1 MARFLHSYIRAR
13 LTAFGA
19 LRHAGPVPQTAR
31 TAVPELDRETRLLGW
46 IYAAVAPNAVSVP
59 RVEAV
64 LSALVAMPFHVRIDS
79 QGIARRTDELIAA
92 GVAERKSDGVAA
104 VSGEALPLI
113 RDALANDLLEPVLNA
128 FLESRDRGSHELIEY
143 EAMLRGALVAEDD
156 DLFERACQSYPFRDM
171 RWGFLADPFSADV
184 LNRLP
189 PANRADALDACLAE
203 SIDRALPVDAVI
215 DACASGDLGRHLGWI
230 GYARVLQGRFEQ
242 AEALFEDLTLAVR
255 RTSAARFA
263 LTATRGL
270 AAMLQGDDDRA
281 LLGIEEALAI
291 KSGQRKR
298 LVFPTSRAF
307 SLSLLALVRAD
318 SPESLELVRR
328 ILDARTWQDERTGE
342 LALVEDALAV
352 KAKSG
357 VGFGH
362 RRLGGRLEVLFS
374 SLADCWFGATGKH
387 RDDLAAFGQRA
398 AANGFAWVAA
408 ECEEV
413 LGVGRNVGA
422 AAAGGHASAH
432 AVLGTATLTT
442 LAAPPPTPDRALT
455 MLEHLADS
463 VRDAARRTGED
474 EPGKRLTWEL
484 HQGSTAIYVEAREQ
498 QRKAAAWSKGRPMGI
513 KRLSALAAQE
523 DFLLPQDREAIAG
536 AEKPAHDRIR
546 GAYLGVRSLHALAG
560 HPRVFDT
567 KGRTVDV
574 VRRDP
579 ELSVVE
585 DDDGAVTVR
594 LEPTSLG
601 TEGEYTARMV
611 GEHRCEV
618 THFSPVHRRL
628 RVVLGADGLR
638 IAAGQRSRLLDH
650 VSSLSEAVRVQSTVG
665 GSATAKETDAD
676 GCPWV
681 RLEPSGAGLSVAVVV
696 EPVPDSGVHFAPGAG
711 GAVVFGG
718 RGGETVQA
726 HRDLVGERQ
735 AMDQLVGACPLLQSR
750 PSELRPLVLP
760 EPAQCLELL
769 EQLDSAKARCK
780 WPKGETFRIVGHAQA
795 ESLRL
800 RIKSAAQWIG
810 INGELTVGEDGVLDL
825 KELFQRLEK
834 NPGARFLELG
844 KGRFASL
851 TEAFRRQLDDF
862 ANLATPSAKGAV
874 RLERL
879 AAPALLDLLDGAA
892 VVADQRWS
900 DWRDQH
906 RLAEVGEPELPSTLR
921 AELRP
926 YQRDGFRWL
935 WRLAR
940 WGAGACLADDMGL
953 GKTLQALAVLLAR
966 ARGGPALV
974 VAPTSVVAN
983 WVEEARRF
991 APTLDVR
998 VYAGPAASRTA
1009 MLEDAGPFDVFIVTY
1024 GVLQND
1030 IDELASVAWHSAVLD
1045 EAQAIKNPS
1054 AKRTQAAKRLDA
1066 DFRMVTTGTPVQNN
1080 LMDLYSLLGFVNPGL
1095 FGSLRRFRA
1104 RFLLPIERDG
1114 SDAARHRLRRLIAP
1128 YVLRRLKADVL
1139 DDLPD
1144 RTEITLHV
1152 KLSEAEANLYEALR
1166 RRALEEL
1173 EAAGEQGGQMR
1184 LLAHL
1189 TRLRL
1194 ACCNPKLVM
1203 DADAPPSSK
1212 LAAFAATLDD
1222 LLANRHKVLVFSQ
1235 FVTHLRLVE
1244 EHLVAAKVDYQYLD
1258 GSTPAQQ
1265 RTERINAF
1273 QAGDGDVFLI
1283 SLKAGGFGLNL
1294 TAADY
1299 VIHLDPWW
1307 NPAVEDQASDR
1318 AHRIGQSRPVTIYR
1332 LVTEGTIE
1340 EQIVDLHRSKREL
1353 AERLLEGSDAAGRL
1367 DAEEL
1372 AALLRQPYESVPLP

>member
-1 MARFLHSYIRAR
+1 M
-13 LTAFGA
+13 
-19 LRHAGPVPQTAR
+19 PQTTP

-46 IYAAVAPNAVSVP
+46 IYAAVAPNAVSLA
-59 RVEAV
+59 RVEGV
-64 LSALVAMPFHVRIDS
+64 LSALGAMPFEVRIDS
-79 QGIARRTDELIAA
+79 QGVLRRTDELIAA
-92 GVAERKSDGVAA
+92 GFAERKSDGAAA

-113 RDALANDLLEPVLNA
+113 RDAFAADLLEPILNA
-128 FLESRDRGSHELIEY
+128 FLESRDSRSHEPIEH
-143 EAMLRGALVAEDD
+143 EATLRGALVAGDD
-156 DLFERACQSYPFRDM
+156 DLFERACRSYPYRDI
-171 RWGFLADPFSADV
+171 RWGFLADPFSVDV
-184 LNRLP
+184 LDRLP
-189 PANRADALDACLAE
+189 PTNRADALDACLAE

-215 DACASGDLGRHLGWI
+215 DACASSDLGRHLGWI

-242 AEALFEDLTLAVR
+242 AEALFQDLTLAVR

-263 LTATRGL
+263 LAATRGL
-270 AAMLQGDDDRA
+270 TAMLQGDDDRA
-281 LLGIEEALAI
+281 LLEIEEALAI

-318 SPESLELVRR
+318 SPESLKLARR
-328 ILDARTWQDERTGE
+328 ILDARTWQDQRTGE
-342 LALVEDALAV
+342 LTLVEDALAV

-357 VGFGH
+357 FGLGN
-362 RRLGGRLEVLFS
+362 RRFAGTLDLLFR
-374 SLADCWFGATGKH
+374 SLADCWFGTAGKH
-387 RDDLAAFGQRA
+387 RDQLAAFGQHA
-398 AANGFAWVAA
+398 AASGFAWVAA
-408 ECEEV
+408 ECDEV
-413 LGVGRNVGA
+413 LGVGQPVG

-442 LAAPPPTPDRALT
+442 LAAPPPTPGRALT
-455 MLEHLADS
+455 MLEHLADG
-463 VRDAARRTGED
+463 VRDAALGASED
-474 EPGKRLTWEL
+474 EPRKRLVWEL
-484 HQGSTAIYVEAREQ
+484 HQGPTAVYVEAREQ
-498 QRKAAAWSKGRPMGI
+498 QRKATGWSKGRQMGI
-513 KRLSALAAQE
+513 KRLSTLAAQE

-546 GAYLGVRSLHALAG
+546 GAYLGVRSLYALTG
-560 HPRVFDT
+560 HPRVFDA
-567 KGRTVDV
+567 KGRAVDV

-585 DDDGAVTVR
+585 DGDGIVTVR
-594 LEPTSLG
+594 LEPSRLG
-601 TEGEYTARMV
+601 TEGEYIARMA
-611 GEHRCEV
+611 GKHRCEV

-628 RVVLGADGLR
+628 RVVLGTDGLR
-638 IAAGQRSRLLDH
+638 IAAGQRSRLMDI
-650 VSSLSEAVRVQSTVG
+650 VSSLSEAVRVQSAVG
-665 GSATAKETDAD
+665 GASTAKETDAD
-676 GCPWV
+676 ARPWV
-681 RLEPSGAGLSVAVVV
+681 RLEPSDAGLSVAVVV
-696 EPVPDSGVHFAPGAG
+696 EPVRDSGVHFAPGVG
-711 GAVVFGG
+711 GTVVFAG

-726 HRDLVGERQ
+726 HRDLAGERR
-735 AMDQLVGACPLLQSR
+735 AMNELVEACPLLQSR

-760 EPAQCLELL
+760 EPVQCLELL
-769 EQLDSAKARCK
+769 EQLDSAKVRCK

-800 RIKSAAQWIG
+800 RIASAAQWIG
-810 INGELTVGEDGVLDL
+810 IDGELTVDEDDVLDL

-862 ANLATPSAKGAV
+862 ANLATTSAKSGV

-879 AAPALLDLLDGAA
+879 AAPALLDLLDGAE

-900 DWRDQH
+900 DWRDEH

-935 WRLAR
+935 SRLAR

-966 ARGGPALV
+966 APGGPALV
-974 VAPTSVVAN
+974 VAPNSVVAN
-983 WVEEARRF
+983 WVAEARRF
-991 APTLDVR
+991 APTLNVR
-998 VYAGPAASRTA
+998 VYAGTVASRTA
-1009 MLEDAGPFDVFIVTY
+1009 MLEDPAPFDVFIATY

-1030 IDELASVAWHSAVLD
+1030 IDELAGVAWHSALLD

-1054 AKRTQAAKRLDA
+1054 AKRTRAAKRLDA

-1080 LMDLYSLLGFVNPGL
+1080 LMDLYSLFGFVNPGL

-1114 SDAARHRLRRLIAP
+1114 SDAVRHRLRRLIAP
-1128 YVLRRLKADVL
+1128 YMLRRLKVDVL
-1139 DDLPD
+1139 DDLPE

-1152 KLSEAEANLYEALR
+1152 DLSEAEANLYEALR
-1166 RRALEEL
+1166 QRALEEL
-1173 EAAGEQGGQMR
+1173 EAAGEHGGQMR

-1194 ACCNPKLVM
+1194 ACCNPRLVLE
-1203 DADAPPSSK
+1203 ADAPPSSK
-1212 LAAFAATLDD
+1212 LATFAATLND

-1235 FVTHLRLVE
+1235 FVMHLRLVE

-1258 GSTPAQQ
+1258 GSTPAQE

-1273 QAGDGDVFLI
+1273 QAGHGDVFLI

-1299 VIHLDPWW
+1299 VIHMDPWW

-1340 EQIVDLHRSKREL
+1340 EQIVDLHRRKREL
-1353 AERLLEGSDAAGRL
+1353 AEQLLDGSDAAGRL

-1372 AALLRQPYESVPLP
+1372 AALLHQPYESVPLP